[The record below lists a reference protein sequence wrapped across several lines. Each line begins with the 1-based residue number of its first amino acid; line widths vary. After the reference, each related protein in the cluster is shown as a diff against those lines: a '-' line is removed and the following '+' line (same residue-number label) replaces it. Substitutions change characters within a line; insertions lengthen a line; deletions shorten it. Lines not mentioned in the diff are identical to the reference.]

1 MIGEIDCNYPLKAL
15 DACSWQLEADF
26 HNVALKKE
34 INKNNKIKIVRPR
47 LLQCRRIFKA
57 DVQKQ
62 TKGIFFFNSKLVA
75 RTAHVPAF
83 LFPSRKMKSCF
94 PGGVTGIIRTV
105 DISRKFHDL

>member
-34 INKNNKIKIVRPR
+34 INKNNIKKLFVHGFYSVAEFSKPMSKSR
-47 LLQCRRIFKA
+47 
-57 DVQKQ
+57 QK
-62 TKGIFFFNSKLVA
+62 GFFFFNSKLVA